1 MIADMGIYRFKN
13 ILPSNGNRKGKIHIV
28 VRAYTKKTLVV
39 ILHDGK

>member
-28 VRAYTKKTLVV
+28 VRAYTKN
-39 ILHDGK
+39 ISGDFAWR